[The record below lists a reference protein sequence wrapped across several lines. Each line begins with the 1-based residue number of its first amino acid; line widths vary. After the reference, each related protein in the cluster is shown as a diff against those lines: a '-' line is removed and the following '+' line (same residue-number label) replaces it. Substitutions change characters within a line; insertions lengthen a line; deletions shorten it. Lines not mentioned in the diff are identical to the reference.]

1 MPAASNAQGQP
12 KTETMD
18 HLVKEIAENL
28 KLSGHH
34 ASDLSVGGHRPSAAS
49 FKLKSSFRRGHGA
62 HRSSPYAV
70 PPSSRACDTNLG
82 SSPTSRGPSQ
92 LRKWNHQR
100 RRYPSTCMNTNQ
112 GSVGVTGA
120 VNVGERGKKNDDPGH
135 VDPED
140 DPFEMLQELITGGDL
155 IKEAVRRLQKGL
167 YTSPTVK
174 TFYDSEDD
182 EGGRT
187 PPNLCCEVGL

>member
-1 MPAASNAQGQP
+1 
-12 KTETMD
+12 
-18 HLVKEIAENL
+18 
-28 KLSGHH
+28 
-34 ASDLSVGGHRPSAAS
+34 
-49 FKLKSSFRRGHGA
+49 
-62 HRSSPYAV
+62 
-70 PPSSRACDTNLG
+70 
-82 SSPTSRGPSQ
+82 
-92 LRKWNHQR
+92 
-100 RRYPSTCMNTNQ
+100 MNTNQ
-112 GSVGVTGA
+112 GSGVTGA
-120 VNVGERGKKNDDPGH
+120 VNVGERGKKNADGDPGH